1 MKKYILSAA
10 MVLAT
15 SMALTSCED
24 AFGGFL
30 DKEPSNELTGDQ
42 TFSSWTTMEQFHFDT
57 YNFLLNGCNRVGNSW
72 LDAATD
78 LAESSI
84 SSSGA
89 RVGFNIGNYYA
100 DAAAAELTN
109 PWESR
114 YRGIRKCNTTLKRI
128 DEVPKSTDDTQEQY
142 EEHKSWIKGEARFF
156 RAYFLW
162 DLFLKYGPVP
172 VVQEVLD
179 PNGDLLT
186 GYSVR
191 PTMKE
196 MVVDFIIPELK
207 ECEAQVMDKATSDID
222 GNQGRISKPIV
233 RALLSRIYLYMASP
247 RWSAESGITWQDAAD
262 MAKSF
267 IDDYGQNYGLYYGEN
282 LSPVQRYTNAILL
295 NGFTEKNNEVIFY
308 RNDGT
313 FGWGAV
319 SADTPV
325 GEGGNGGLC
334 PSQNLVDMYDM
345 ANGSAPFNSYDA
357 TGAPLYNNTVNGVA
371 APTVNTA
378 SGYDDTTPV
387 SNRDPRLAASILYNG
402 VTWGQAT
409 TTKTNVIDVT
419 AGGRDNPVG
428 NANATPTGYYVR
440 KYMPEVILNNNHAGA
455 SYRNWIICRYAEIL
469 LNYAEALN
477 EVDFAANKTE
487 VCNLLDQ
494 IRHRAGITGDVKDR
508 TDLNSQE
515 AMRNFIH
522 KERTIELAF
531 EEHRSW
537 DVRRWNVAKQAL
549 GRDIYGVN
557 VTKKNGRDVYT
568 RKVAQKRVFDDK
580 MYLYPIPEAEMW
592 KLPSTFENNEG
603 WK

>member
-1 MKKYILSAA
+1 
-10 MVLAT
+10 
-15 SMALTSCED
+15 
-24 AFGGFL
+24 
-30 DKEPSNELTGDQ
+30 
-42 TFSSWTTMEQFHFDT
+42 
-57 YNFLLNGCNRVGNSW
+57 
-72 LDAATD
+72 
-78 LAESSI
+78 
-84 SSSGA
+84 
-89 RVGFNIGNYYA
+89 
-100 DAAAAELTN
+100 
-109 PWESR
+109 
-114 YRGIRKCNTTLKRI
+114 
-128 DEVPKSTDDTQEQY
+128 
-142 EEHKSWIKGEARFF
+142 
-156 RAYFLW
+156 
-162 DLFLKYGPVP
+162 
-172 VVQEVLD
+172 
-179 PNGDLLT
+179 
-186 GYSVR
+186 
-191 PTMKE
+191 MKE

-207 ECEAQVMDKATSDID
+207 ACEAQVMDKATSDID
-222 GNQGRISKPIV
+222 GNQGRINKPIV

-282 LSPVQRYTNAILL
+282 LTPVQRYTNAILL

-313 FGWGAV
+313 FGWSAV

-440 KYMPEVILNNNHAGA
+440 KYMPEVILNNNHAGT

-494 IRHRAGITGDVKDR
+494 IRHRAGITGDVKNR

-549 GRDIYGVN
+549 ARDIYGVN

>member
-10 MVLAT
+10 LVLG
-15 SMALTSCED
+15 SGMALTSCED
-24 AFGGFL
+24 AFGSFL

-57 YNFLLNGCNRVGNSW
+57 YNFLLNGANRINNSW

-78 LAESSI
+78 LAESSV
-84 SSSGA
+84 SSSGT

-100 DAAAAELTN
+100 SAASAELTA

-114 YRGIRKCNTTLKRI
+114 YRGIRKCNMTLARI
-128 DEVPKSTDDTQEQY
+128 DNVPKSTDDTQEQY
-142 EEHKSWIKGEARFF
+142 EEHKNWIKGEARFF

-162 DLFLKYGPVP
+162 ELFLRYGPVP
-172 VVQEVLD
+172 VVTDVLD

-186 GYSVR
+186 GYTTR
-191 PTMKE
+191 PTLKE

-207 ECEAQVMDKATSDID
+207 ACENQVMDKATSDED
-222 GNQGRISKPIV
+222 GKQGRINKPIV
-233 RALLSRIYLYMASP
+233 RALLTRIYLYMASP
-247 RWSAESGITWQDAAD
+247 RWAAESGITWNDAAD

-267 IDDYGQNYGLYYGEN
+267 INDFGDSYGLYQGTN
-282 LSPVQRYTNAILL
+282 LTPEQRYTNAILL
-295 NGFTEKNNEVIFY
+295 NAYSEKNNEVIFY

-313 FGWGAV
+313 FNWGAI
-319 SADTPV
+319 SNDTPV

-334 PSQNLVDMYDM
+334 PSQNLIDMYDM
-345 ANGSAPFNSYDA
+345 ADGSAPFTGYDA
-357 TGAPLYNNTVNGVA
+357 TGAPLYNNKVNGVA

-378 SGYDDTTPV
+378 SGYDDTNPV
-387 SNRDPRLAASILYNG
+387 ANRDPRLAASVLYNG

-419 AGGRDNPVG
+419 AGGRDNPSG

-440 KYMPEVILNNNHAGA
+440 KYIPEVILNNNHAGS
-455 SYRNWIICRYAEIL
+455 SYRNWIISRYAEIL
-469 LNYAEALN
+469 LDYVEALN
-477 EVDFAANKTE
+477 EVDFAANKNE

-494 IRHRAGITGDVKDR
+494 IRHRAGIMGNVGDR

-531 EEHRSW
+531 EEHRCW
-537 DVRRWNVAKQAL
+537 DVHRWNVAKEAL

-557 VTKKNGRDVYT
+557 VTKKDGRDVYT
-568 RKVAQKRVFDDK
+568 RKVAQNRVFQDK

-592 KLPSTFENNEG
+592 KLPSTFLNNEG